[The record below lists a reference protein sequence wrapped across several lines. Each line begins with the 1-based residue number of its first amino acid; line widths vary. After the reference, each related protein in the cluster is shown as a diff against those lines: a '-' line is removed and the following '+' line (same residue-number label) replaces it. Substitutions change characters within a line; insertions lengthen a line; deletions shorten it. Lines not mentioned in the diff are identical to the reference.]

1 MSVVICEQ
9 KLFCENEIAYIF
21 KVNTTSMKSIKD
33 ILKTKYH
40 KNTCKY
46 HKEYYTLKRFVY
58 FPRVA

>member
-9 KLFCENEIAYIF
+9 KLFYENEIVYIF
-21 KVNTTSMKSIKD
+21 KVTTSMTSTKD

-46 HKEYYTLKRFVY
+46 HKKHYTLKRFVY